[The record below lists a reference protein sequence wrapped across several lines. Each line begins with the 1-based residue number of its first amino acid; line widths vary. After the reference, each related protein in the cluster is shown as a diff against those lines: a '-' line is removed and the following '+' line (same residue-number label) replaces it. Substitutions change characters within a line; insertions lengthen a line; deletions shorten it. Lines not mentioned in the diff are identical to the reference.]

1 MPLDVM
7 ASGGFSV
14 LAIIAQQDQDQDGP
28 LGLRKQFNSLV
39 CGPDDGTQA
48 ATLIHMI

>member
-28 LGLRKQFNSLV
+28 LGLRKQSNSLI
-39 CGPDDGTQA
+39 CGPDDGTQT
-48 ATLIHMI
+48 ATLIHMV